1 MEECGKKTGL
11 TREERLQK
19 AREAVAF
26 QQKLAREGKL
36 GEYLKASREQME
48 KENPDWDL
56 LVR

>member
-1 MEECGKKTGL
+1 MEERGKKTGL

-19 AREAVAF
+19 ARETVAF

-36 GEYLKASREQME
+36 SEYLKERRERMD
-48 KENPDWDL
+48 KEDPDWDL

>member
-1 MEECGKKTGL
+1 MEERGKKTGL

-19 AREAVAF
+19 ARETVAF

-36 GEYLKASREQME
+36 SEYLKEWRERMD
-48 KENPDWDL
+48 KEDPDWDL